1 MNKVGICRQAL
12 GAGIGQ
18 FGLEAGMD
26 GCGPRELGGA
36 GFPFPCVHKDEDS
49 CKVRTTQRKDG
60 EQTPLSLF
68 VDTEPKVSP
77 PWARPVLQ

>member
-1 MNKVGICRQAL
+1 
-12 GAGIGQ
+12 
-18 FGLEAGMD
+18 MD